1 MLFQT
6 LDDKAECLGI
16 FCDDKLIFDQADFPP
31 EISKT
36 WKFSSYLRGYD
47 VDYAS
52 LYLQGKPLD
61 QVIPE
66 YLKDDWSDVSRQ
78 MRAFQRCLHISQV
91 DLNYTCFYDLVPSR
105 FLVDYCRVRNQ
116 ITEYVFANLPRP
128 LRYEF
133 YKHVSM
139 LVEDISNRKVKLD
152 QRKLGSYMAVP
163 KLKSYVTAM
172 NNSSYVVYNQFGT
185 KTGRLT
191 NRQGTFPILTLPK
204 SLREAILPSNDY
216 FLEIDFNGAEVRTL
230 LGLLGKEQPKDDVHS
245 YHLEQVFG
253 SALTRNDAKVAFFA
267 WLYGSTAAI
276 TTSAAERLD
285 SFYPK
290 QRILTNFYRDGN
302 ITTPY
307 GRVIEN
313 VSDHH
318 AINYLVQSTAAELFL
333 KQALKV
339 DYLLRSASSGSS
351 VAFLIHDAIVI
362 DMKKSDDSL
371 ITDVCSLMSSTNFG
385 EFQINI
391 SSGKTLGNLQPWI
404 K

>member
-16 FCDDKLIFDQADFPP
+16 FCDNKLIFDQADFPS

-52 LYLQGKPLD
+52 LYLEGRALTE
-61 QVIPE
+61 VIPE
-66 YLKDDWSDVSRQ
+66 YLKDDWSDVSNQ
-78 MRAFQRCLHISQV
+78 MRAFQRSLQISQV

-105 FLVDYCRVRNQ
+105 FLVDYCRVKNQ
-116 ITEYVFANLPRP
+116 ITEYVFANHPRP

-133 YKHVSM
+133 HKHVSM
-139 LVEDISNRKVKLD
+139 LLEDISNRKVNLD
-152 QRKLGSYMAVP
+152 QRKLKSYMAVP

-172 NNSSYVVYNQFGT
+172 NNSSCVVYNQFGT

-230 LGLLGKEQPKDDVHS
+230 LGLLGKEQPEEDVHA

-253 SALTRNDAKVAFFA
+253 AALTRNDAKVAFFA
-267 WLYGSTAAI
+267 WLYGSSVATTTTAAK
-276 TTSAAERLD
+276 RLD

-290 QRILTNFYRDGN
+290 QRILTDFYKDGN
-302 ITTPY
+302 IVTPY
-307 GRVIEN
+307 GRVIEK

-351 VAFLIHDAIVI
+351 VAFLIHDAIII
-362 DMKKSDDSL
+362 DMKKADDSL
-371 ITDVCSLMSSTNFG
+371 IDDVCSLMSSTNFG

-391 SSGKTLGNLQPWI
+391 SSGKTLGDLQSWTR
-404 K
+404 

>member
-1 MLFQT
+1 LFQT

-16 FCDDKLIFDQADFPP
+16 FCDDRLIFDRDEFPS

-36 WKFSSYLRGYD
+36 WKFASYLRGHD

-52 LYLQGKPLD
+52 LYLEGKPLSEVMP
-61 QVIPE
+61 Q
-66 YLKDDWSDVSRQ
+66 YLKDDWSDVSKQ
-78 MRAFQRCLHISQV
+78 MRSFQRSLQIAQV
-91 DLNYTCFYDLVPSR
+91 DLNYTCFYDLVPPR
-105 FLVDYCRVRNQ
+105 FLVDYCRVKNQ
-116 ITEYVFANLPRP
+116 ITEYVFANHPRP

-139 LVEDISNRKVKLD
+139 LLEDISNRKVNLD
-152 QRKLGSYMAVP
+152 QRKLRSYMAVS
-163 KLKSYVTAM
+163 KLKSYITAM
-172 NNSSYVVYNQFGT
+172 NNSPYVIYNQFGT

-191 NRQGTFPILTLPK
+191 NRKRTFPILTLPK

-230 LGLLGKEQPKDDVHS
+230 LGLLGMEQPEEDVHA
-245 YHLEQVFG
+245 YHLEHVFG
-253 SALTRNDAKVAFFA
+253 TTLTRNDAKVAFFA
-267 WLYGSTAAI
+267 WLYGSSTAA
-276 TTSAAERLD
+276 TAPSADRLN

-290 QRILTNFYRDGN
+290 HRVLADFYRDGN

-307 GRVIEN
+307 GRTIEN
-313 VSDHH
+313 VSEHH

-339 DYLLRSASSGSS
+339 DCLLRSASAGSS
-351 VAFLIHDAIVI
+351 VAFLIHDAIII

-371 ITDVCSLMSSTNFG
+371 IDAVCSLMSSTNFG
-385 EFQINI
+385 KFKINI
-391 SSGKTLGNLQPWI
+391 SSGKTLGDLRPWI

>member
-16 FCDDKLIFDQADFPP
+16 FCNDRLIFDRGDFPS

-36 WKFSSYLRGYD
+36 WKFASYLRDYD
-47 VDYAS
+47 IDYAS
-52 LYLQGKPLD
+52 LYLEGKPLD

-66 YLKDDWSDVSRQ
+66 YLKDDWSDVSKQ
-78 MRAFQRCLHISQV
+78 MRAFRRSLQISQV
-91 DLNYTCFYDLVPSR
+91 DLNDTCFYDLVPSR
-105 FLVDYCRVRNQ
+105 FLVDYCRVKNQ
-116 ITEYVFANLPRP
+116 ITEYVFAKCPRP

-133 YKHVSM
+133 HRHVSM
-139 LVEDISNRKVKLD
+139 LLEDISNRKVQLD
-152 QRKLGSYMAVP
+152 QRKMGSYMTVP

-204 SLREAILPSNDY
+204 SLREAVLPSNDY

-230 LGLLGKEQPKDDVHS
+230 LGLLGKDQPKEDVHT

-253 SALTRNDAKVAFFA
+253 DALTRNDAKVAFFA
-267 WLYGSTAAI
+267 WLYGSSSAT

-290 QRILTNFYRDGN
+290 QHILTNFYRDGN

-307 GRVIEN
+307 GRTIEN

-339 DYLLRSASSGSS
+339 DYLLRSSSSGSS

-371 ITDVCSLMSSTNFG
+371 VEDVCSLMSSTNFG

-391 SSGKTLGNLQPWI
+391 SSGNTLGNLQAWI